1 MSTTLIGVS
10 IMIIHTL
17 RREMISSNV
26 KHIVRTIKIVD
37 HLNGLGNIVLGGK
50 SEYVKVNLT
59 LQKVTPI
66 IGLAEKNVS

>member
-1 MSTTLIGVS
+1 MSTTLIGVCII
-10 IMIIHTL
+10 IMHTL

-37 HLNGLGNIVLGGK
+37 HLNGLGNIVLGGR

-59 LQKVTPI
+59 LQ
-66 IGLAEKNVS
+66 

>member
-10 IMIIHTL
+10 IIIIHTL

-26 KHIVRTIKIVD
+26 RNIVRTIKIVD
-37 HLNGLGNIVLGGK
+37 HLNGLGNIVLGGR

-59 LQKVTPI
+59 LQ
-66 IGLAEKNVS
+66 